1 MNNPKNDL
9 EQAIAPFSWV
19 KGETSVSLCL
29 YDVGS
34 FKQAVFDRRAD
45 DGFEGGGYDWASLA
59 RVFLAERLPQLEQQV
74 RFDPEASMF
83 CAYCDIGN
91 QAALREFALAF
102 RAFCDDEEA
111 MDDLL
116 SRAELD

>member
-9 EQAIAPFSWV
+9 EQAIARFSWV
-19 KGETSVSLCL
+19 
-29 YDVGS
+29 
-34 FKQAVFDRRAD
+34 
-45 DGFEGGGYDWASLA
+45 EGGGYDWASLA

-102 RAFCDDEEA
+102 RVFCTDEEA
-111 MDDLL
+111 MGDLL